1 MKPRLLVLL
10 LLVSLV
16 VAAGCRRDA
25 DPIEADTD
33 DPASIEVEPPPPPQ
47 VRQILDRIQPSI
59 PLWPGASS
67 TENPVRTAG
76 DSTIIDLSTDDSFPM
91 VWYYYVTYLAQ
102 YRGWTPPAP
111 FPPRRDS
118 ARSLDLDLN
127 EIMQDPFIPGTEISS
142 DSAESVTIQ
151 IREDLVNRRV
161 NIRYL
166 IEPRPPAPPEPP
178 EESS

>member
-10 LLVSLV
+10 LLLCTLL
-16 VAAGCRRDA
+16 AAGCRRDT
-25 DPIEADTD
+25 DSIEADTD
-33 DPASIEVEPPPPPQ
+33 DPTSIEVEPPPPPQ
-47 VRQILDRIQPSI
+47 VRQILDRVQPAI
-59 PLWPGASS
+59 PLWPGAHA
-67 TENPVRTAG
+67 TEDPVRAAG
-76 DSTIIDLSTDDSFPM
+76 ASTIIDLSTEDSFPM

-127 EIMQDPFIPGTEISS
+127 EIMRDPFIPGTEISP

-166 IEPRPPAPPEPP
+166 VEPRLPTATEP
-178 EESS
+178 EEGS